1 MTKTIQILLFS
12 ILILTCNS
20 ANSQKKKNEIILKN
34 GFTIVQDTISINI
47 NGEMTHALKFKEKY
61 YVLYEQQILKYGGYG
76 KRYLCVLNNGKVE
89 RVVDCPMEL
98 ETVYLDFYVKND
110 SIILKPYMDEQS
122 FNLNIENYSWNK
134 ISKTDDLIYEDSD
147 YYIYSLNFGEWG
159 GKTWFKDKK
168 NGNQYVLECTTP
180 LINKINKTYYL
191 TNSFQVLKINNP
203 EELTKCDSD
212 VTYENIEKSGKNYSW
227 YSQPKG
233 FEVIYEDIG
242 IDDFDFSYHPNI
254 VSSFVFKNKL
264 LHIYETDTA
273 TYLSR
278 IENNKVQPI
287 EKILDNSIF
296 FDWYY
301 SYRCKNLNE
310 TNELLKFK
318 TKDDQINGLTTI
330 DGNQIHVTYLIN
342 NAELKPKIIGIE
354 KSDEIFK
361 NRLKS
366 ILSNFKKLTLAE
378 IQIMEKE
385 WKTFDITPNHKIGI
399 DDSWNP
405 HNYEIDINKSYLI
418 VEDAIISNSIM
429 YYATKKND
437 LVRAITIN
445 WESTQTTSLDFEN
458 EKFENKAFLER
469 FNELVLI
476 LTNEFGKP
484 NTIKRKK
491 KNPSLTWTLQN
502 NIVIEIELF
511 QQGNYNNIRMEIFEH
526 K

>member
-20 ANSQKKKNEIILKN
+20 ANSQKNKNEIILKN
-34 GFTIVQDTISINI
+34 GFTIVHDTISIDI

-61 YVLYEQQILKYGGYG
+61 YVLYKQPILKYGGYG

-98 ETVYLDFYVKND
+98 QTVYLDFYVKND

-122 FNLNIENYSWNK
+122 YNLNIENYNWNK
-134 ISKTDDLIYEDSD
+134 ISKTDDLIYEDTD

-191 TNSFQVLKINNP
+191 SNSFQVLKINNP
-203 EELTKCDSD
+203 GELTKCDSD

-233 FEVIYEDIG
+233 FEVIYENKD

-254 VSSFVFKNKL
+254 VSSFVFKNEL

-318 TKDDQINGLTTI
+318 TKDDQINGLTAI

-342 NAELKPKIIGIE
+342 KAELKPKIIGIE

-378 IQIMEKE
+378 IQIMEKK

-405 HNYEIDINKSYLI
+405 HNYEIDINKSYLVI
-418 VEDAIISNSIM
+418 EDANISNSIM
-429 YYATKKND
+429 YYGTKKND

-458 EKFENKAFLER
+458 EKAENKAFLER

-484 NTIKRKK
+484 NAINRKK
-491 KNPSLTWTLQN
+491 KKTSLTWTLQN

-511 QQGNYNNIRMEIFEH
+511 QQGNYNNIRMEIFER